1 MLTDVL
7 SILAPVMITVATG
20 FAWARHGKRFDGE
33 FVTAL
38 VTLVGAPA
46 LVFHTLAN
54 LLVERA
60 AFGRMVLA
68 TLALMAISALLGL
81 VILRVLRLPVRAFLP
96 VLIFPNTGNLGLP
109 LSFLAFGPP
118 GLALAVGIFAV
129 YLVAQFTLGVAIA
142 SGTVALG
149 NLVRMPLLWVLPPAI
164 ACIVFDVA
172 PPEWVNATAQLL
184 GGMTIPLMLLTL
196 GVSLA
201 RLQIG
206 GLRRSLLLAV
216 LRLALGLLPA
226 LALVFAFDFDPLSR
240 GVLLLQSSMPTAVF
254 NYLFAV
260 RYGTRP
266 EEVAATVTVSTLMTF
281 AVLPLLLAF
290 VL

>member
-1 MLTDVL
+1 MIAEVL
-7 SILAPVMITVATG
+7 SILAPVVITVATG
-20 FAWARHGKRFDGE
+20 FLWARNKKHFDAE

-54 LLVERA
+54 LSVERA

-68 TLALMAISALLGL
+68 TLALLALSALLGL
-81 VILRVLRLPVRAFLP
+81 VFLRLLRLPARAFLP
-96 VLIFPNTGNLGLP
+96 TLIFPNTGNLGLP

-118 GLALAVGIFAV
+118 GLALAIGIFAAN
-129 YLVAQFTLGVAIA
+129 LVAQFTLGVAIA
-142 SGTVALG
+142 AGTVAWGSL
-149 NLVRMPLLWVLPPAI
+149 LRMPLLWVLLPAI
-164 ACIVFDVA
+164 ACIAFGVT
-172 PPEWVNATAQLL
+172 PPGWVNDTAELL

-201 RLQIG
+201 RLRLG
-206 GLRRSLLLAV
+206 GLRRSLILAA
-216 LRLALGLLPA
+216 LRLALGFLLA
-226 LALVFAFDFDPLSR
+226 IGLAAAFGFDPLSR
-240 GVLLLQSSMPTAVF
+240 GVLVLQSSMPTAVF